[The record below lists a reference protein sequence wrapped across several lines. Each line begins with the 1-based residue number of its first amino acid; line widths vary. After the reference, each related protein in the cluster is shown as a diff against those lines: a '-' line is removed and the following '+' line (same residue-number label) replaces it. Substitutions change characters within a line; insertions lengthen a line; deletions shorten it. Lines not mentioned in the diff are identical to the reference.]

1 MITYLRF
8 LKLNY
13 LIKFKLSIFILNMEE
28 NIELGLEELLEL
40 MRYAFL
46 RLDGAWFIA
55 SVEKLGLDTA
65 TELDIKSWEMFSE
78 RLGKKIASITNLEGD
93 LSQTLPKL
101 MKIQQ
106 ALLNMNSEFKVINE
120 NKMIHRVLDCEV
132 WRMVQKVWNQDEIH
146 CHKVTLASI
155 KGLLKGAFPERAFN
169 LKFNKKIPLGDP
181 YCEIEISV
189 INS

>member
-1 MITYLRF
+1 M
-8 LKLNY
+8 N
-13 LIKFKLSIFILNMEE
+13 E
-28 NIELGLEELLEL
+28 NIELKPEELVEL

-55 SVEKLGLDTA
+55 SVEKLGLDSA
-65 TELDIKSWEMFSE
+65 TELDVKAWELFSE
-78 RLGKKIASITNLEGD
+78 RLGKKIASITNLKGD

-101 MKIQQ
+101 MKIQHT
-106 ALLNMNSEFKVINE
+106 LMNMNSEFEVINE

-132 WRMVQKVWNQDEIH
+132 WRMVQKVWAQDEIP
-146 CHKVTLASI
+146 CHRVTLASI
-155 KGLLKGAFPERAFN
+155 KGLLKGAFPEKEFI

-189 INS
+189 K